1 MWSIPHYVDLQIENI
16 RRFAFHVFLLPFVAE
31 SMDVVADEEVRAAF
45 FVPLRQPA
53 PERFSGNKATTS
65 YIMQTA
71 SVQRSAHKRTLS
83 SSIAA
88 MTAWLNAKSISYTAF
103 CGFSIT
109 RREVLHVNAAFIALT
124 VGAMAAA
131 TSLLITFVCIL
142 AAALSVR
149 QLNRENTQPE
159 EAEKG
164 GQR

>member
-1 MWSIPHYVDLQIENI
+1 
-16 RRFAFHVFLLPFVAE
+16 
-31 SMDVVADEEVRAAF
+31 
-45 FVPLRQPA
+45 
-53 PERFSGNKATTS
+53 
-65 YIMQTA
+65 MQTA

-88 MTAWLNAKSISYTAF
+88 MTAWLNAKSISYTAI

-164 GQR
+164 GEA

>member
-1 MWSIPHYVDLQIENI
+1 
-16 RRFAFHVFLLPFVAE
+16 
-31 SMDVVADEEVRAAF
+31 
-45 FVPLRQPA
+45 
-53 PERFSGNKATTS
+53 
-65 YIMQTA
+65 MQTA

-88 MTAWLNAKSISYTAF
+88 MTAWLNAKSISYTAL

-124 VGAMAAA
+124 LGAMAAA
-131 TSLLITFVCIL
+131 TSLLFTFVCI
-142 AAALSVR
+142 AASALTVR

-164 GQR
+164 GEV

>member
-1 MWSIPHYVDLQIENI
+1 MS
-16 RRFAFHVFLLPFVAE
+16 
-31 SMDVVADEEVRAAF
+31 VVADEEVRAAF

-53 PERFSGNKATTS
+53 PERFSGNKATTLI
-65 YIMQTA
+65 IMQTA

-131 TSLLITFVCIL
+131 TSLLITFVCTL

-164 GQR
+164 GEA

>member
-1 MWSIPHYVDLQIENI
+1 
-16 RRFAFHVFLLPFVAE
+16 
-31 SMDVVADEEVRAAF
+31 
-45 FVPLRQPA
+45 
-53 PERFSGNKATTS
+53 
-65 YIMQTA
+65 MQTA

-88 MTAWLNAKSISYTAF
+88 MTAWLNAKSISYTAI

-124 VGAMAAA
+124 LGAMAAA
-131 TSLLITFVCIL
+131 TSLIITFVCIA

-149 QLNRENTQPE
+149 QLNENTQPE

-164 GQR
+164 GEA

>member
-1 MWSIPHYVDLQIENI
+1 
-16 RRFAFHVFLLPFVAE
+16 
-31 SMDVVADEEVRAAF
+31 
-45 FVPLRQPA
+45 
-53 PERFSGNKATTS
+53 
-65 YIMQTA
+65 MQTA

-88 MTAWLNAKSISYTAF
+88 MTAWLNTKSISYTAF

-124 VGAMAAA
+124 LGAMAAA
-131 TSLLITFVCIL
+131 TSLLITFVCIA